1 MKKLIIILGVL
12 GVSFSAV
19 FVRITDAPSLVLTF
33 YRSLFAALLLM
44 PALFTKFRPELKK
57 LTKKDVLLC
66 VISGFFLGLHF
77 SAYFESL
84 RFTSIASSVVLVD
97 TEVFFVAFVMLI
109 FFHEKISKQGWIGIL
124 LAFAGSVIVAMADAG
139 IGSDILKGDMIALSG
154 ATFMAV
160 YTIIGKVCRKH
171 ISTTVY
177 TSLVYASSAVT
188 VLLLLLVQKTPLTGY
203 GPTAFV
209 SSFGMAVCCS
219 LLGHSI
225 FSWGLKYE
233 KASFIST
240 VKLLEPVFAS
250 VLGIF
255 LFSEIPGIYTVCGGA
270 VIILGIFIYS
280 KHSN

>member
-1 MKKLIIILGVL
+1 MKKLVIILGVL

-33 YRSLFAALLLM
+33 YRSLFAAIFLA
-44 PALFTKFRPELKK
+44 PALFVKFRPELKK

-66 VISGFFLGLHF
+66 VISGCFLGLHF

-97 TEVFFVAFVMLI
+97 TEVFFVAFAML
-109 FFHEKISKQGWIGIL
+109 FFFREKISRQGWIGIF
-124 LAFAGSVIVAMADAG
+124 LAFVGSVVVAMADAG

-154 ATFMAV
+154 AAFMAV
-160 YTIIGKVCRKH
+160 YTIIGKICRKH
-171 ISTTVY
+171 MTTTVY
-177 TSLVYASSAVT
+177 TFLVYASSAVT
-188 VLLLLLVQKTPLTGY
+188 VFILLLLQKTPVTGY
-203 GPTAFV
+203 GPSMFV
-209 SSFGMAVCCS
+209 SSIGMAICCS

-255 LFSEIPGIYTVCGGA
+255 LFSEIPGLYTVLGGI

-280 KHSN
+280 KHSE